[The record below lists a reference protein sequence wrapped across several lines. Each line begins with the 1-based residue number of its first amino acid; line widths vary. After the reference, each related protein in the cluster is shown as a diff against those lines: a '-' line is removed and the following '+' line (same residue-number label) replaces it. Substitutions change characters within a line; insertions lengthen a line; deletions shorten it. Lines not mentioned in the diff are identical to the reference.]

1 MLQRYS
7 PSGGIAGSTNC
18 SMMPNPLGDWIRFQ
32 DASKV
37 QPLYPHDDS
46 ILEIEKAVIQDSLLR
61 IQGALREIADSPL
74 IAMDLM
80 QHVTQGLTT
89 IAGEVTKLQ
98 KFLTP

>member
-18 SMMPNPLGDWIRFQ
+18 SMMPNPLGEYVKYAEID
-32 DASKV
+32 
-37 QPLYPHDDS
+37 YPSVDDS
-46 ILEIEKAVIQDSLLR
+46 ILEIEKAVLQDSLLR

-80 QHVTQGLTT
+80 KQVTQGLTT
-89 IAGEVTKLQ
+89 IAGEVTKIQ